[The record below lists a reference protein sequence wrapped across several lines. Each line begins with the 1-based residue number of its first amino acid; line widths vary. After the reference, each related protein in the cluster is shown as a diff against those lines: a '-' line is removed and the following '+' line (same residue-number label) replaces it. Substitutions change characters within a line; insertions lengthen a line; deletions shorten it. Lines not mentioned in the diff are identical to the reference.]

1 MTAIKKFVC
10 LFIFLDLPIIFCSF
24 ITVWNRGEAILLYP
38 MSVVIQPFYDG
49 YWVCYAFYCSL
60 IMLFTLIIT
69 YNINNK
75 KICELLFSIC
85 IIVFVGVCF
94 VVISEISFYNVAKAN
109 YNPDTVQSTMI
120 EIDLQHF
127 KSMQANNENAM
138 IYVGRPSC
146 PHCAEIKP
154 NLDILVNNSHSLVY
168 YYNTEQDR
176 DNNYDE
182 MQAVLDAYGVGT
194 VPALVVLQ
202 EAGETKE
209 VYFDEDIIDYFLDT
223 SRFKY

>member
-1 MTAIKKFVC
+1 MSAFRRLSVLLVFVNIPLGFILYGACANRYFIRKFS
-10 LFIFLDLPIIFCSF
+10 LAHLIYPFYNDGALLLTIF
-24 ITVWNRGEAILLYP
+24 VILLAMLLGIIAYAVK
-38 MSVVIQPFYDG
+38 SERKVKILTVIAL
-49 YWVCYAFYCSL
+49 VLTLLEST
-60 IMLFTLIIT
+60 MLFNEYVFSYKAKT
-69 YNINNK
+69 YFDP
-75 KICELLFSIC
+75 KI
-85 IIVFVGVCF
+85 
-94 VVISEISFYNVAKAN
+94 
-109 YNPDTVQSTMI
+109 VQSTMI
-120 EIDLQHF
+120 EIDLQQL

-154 NLDILVNNSHSLVY
+154 NLDILVNNSHSLMY